1 MCGIVA
7 YIGPEQAYPII
18 IKGLKRLEYRGY
30 DSAGIALVNGG
41 LQIIKKK
48 GKVINLEEYAS
59 NSNLNGNL
67 GIGHTRWATHGV
79 PSDQNSHPHT
89 SGDGKIALVHNG
101 IIENYITLKS
111 TLINKGHIFK
121 SETDTEVLVHFI
133 EDIKNELK
141 CSLTE
146 AVRVALTRVVGA
158 FAICVVTSEEPDLLI
173 AARRGSPLALGIGE
187 GEFILASDVTPIVE
201 YTQKVIYPKDNEM
214 LIIKG
219 KDYKI
224 IDLENNVIQ
233 PYIKELD
240 FELASIE
247 KSGFE
252 HYMLKEIMEQPRT
265 FRDCLRGRLRADES
279 IINLGGIRDYID
291 EIKDAKR
298 LLIIACGTSYHAGL
312 VAKYLFE
319 DLCNIP
325 TDVDFASEFRYRK
338 VVITEKTVVLG
349 ISQSGETADTI
360 VALEKAK
367 KKGAKVLGI
376 CNVVGS
382 SIARLTDAGVYT
394 HVGVEI
400 GVASTKAFTGQLA
413 IIYMMA
419 LLIAKERGTL
429 DFEQYKNYLRQLDEL
444 PEKIEITLKNSFT
457 VAELIAAA
465 CYKSSSMI
473 YLGRGLNYPIAL
485 EGALKLKEIT
495 YIHAEGYPAAEMK
508 HGPIALI
515 DDKMFVVFI
524 APKDATYEKIVSNIQ
539 EVKARGGNVIALV
552 SHGDKDVAKMADYVI
567 EIPETDPIFTS
578 ALNIIPLQLLA
589 YQVAKLRECNIDQ
602 PRNLAKSV
610 TVE

>member
-360 VALEKAK
+360 IALEKAK

>member
-419 LLIAKERGTL
+419 LLIAKERGAL

>member
-111 TLINKGHIFK
+111 TLVNKGHIFK

-338 VVITEKTVVLG
+338 VAITEKTVVLG

>member
-7 YIGPEQAYPII
+7 YVGTKDAYPIV

-30 DSAGIALVNGG
+30 DSAGIALINGG
-41 LQIIKKK
+41 LNIVKKK
-48 GKVINLEEYAS
+48 GKVVNLEEYAQ
-59 NSNLNGNL
+59 NKDIKGHI

-79 PSDQNSHPHT
+79 PSDSNSHPHT
-89 SGDGKIALVHNG
+89 SGDGTIALIHNG
-101 IIENYITLKS
+101 IIENYLTIKNDLLS
-111 TLINKGHIFK
+111 KGHVFK

-133 EDIKNELK
+133 EDIRDQLRCNLE
-141 CSLTE
+141 E
-146 AVRVALTRVVGA
+146 AVRIALTRVVGA
-158 FAICVVTSEEPDLLI
+158 FAIAVISINEPNVLV
-173 AARRGSPLALGIGE
+173 AARRGSPLAVGIGD

-214 LIIKG
+214 VVIHG
-219 KDYKI
+219 TDYKLV
-224 IDLENNVIQ
+224 DLDNNVLE

-247 KSGFE
+247 KGGFE
-252 HYMLKEIMEQPRT
+252 HFMLKEIMEQPRT
-265 FRDCLRGRLRADES
+265 FKDCLRGRLKIEES
-279 IINLGGIRDYID
+279 LVKLGGIRDYID
-291 EIKDAKR
+291 DIMAAKR
-298 LLIIACGTSYHAGL
+298 VLIIACGTSYHAGL
-312 VAKYLFE
+312 IAKYLFE
-319 DLCNIP
+319 ELWGIP
-325 TDVDFASEFRYRK
+325 TEVEFASEFRYRS
-338 VVITEKTVVLG
+338 VVVNEKMVVLG

-413 IIYMMA
+413 IIYMIA
-419 LLIAKERGTL
+419 LLVAKEKGTI
-429 DFEQYKNYLRQLDEL
+429 DYEKYKYLVQEFDSIAD
-444 PEKIEITLKNSFT
+444 KIDIALKNTYSA
-457 VAELIAAA
+457 VERISSA
-465 CYKSSSMI
+465 CYSSTSMI
-473 YLGRGLNYPIAL
+473 YLGRGVNYPIAL
-485 EGALKLKEIT
+485 EGALKMKEIT

-515 DDKMFVVFI
+515 DENMFVVFI
-524 APKDATYEKIVSNIQ
+524 APKDKTYDKVVSNIQ
-539 EVKARGGNVIALV
+539 EVKSRGGKVVALV
-552 SHGDKDVAKMADYVI
+552 TEGDQAISKMADYII
-567 EIPETDPIFTS
+567 ELPETDKLFTPI
-578 ALNIIPLQLLA
+578 LNIIPLQLLA
-589 YQVAKLRECNIDQ
+589 YQVAKLRDCNIDQ

>member
-539 EVKARGGNVIALV
+539 EVKARGGNVVALV

>member
-67 GIGHTRWATHGV
+67 GIGHTRWAAHGV